1 MVSLLHLAQFS
12 HLTFAFEEC
21 HSELFGVLGIPRNSI
36 LFMKSISSFDTST
49 IREAA
54 IFKNCLPALFISPE
68 VIIAEYDAI
77 LGY

>member
-12 HLTFAFEEC
+12 QLTFEEC
-21 HSELFGVLGIPRNSI
+21 HSELFGVFGIPRNSI
-36 LFMKSISSFDTST
+36 FFMKSISSFDTLT

-54 IFKNCLPALFISPE
+54 ILKNCLPVLIISPE
-68 VIIAEYDAI
+68 VIIAEYDSI